1 MGHRQVIKGAG
12 RQLTTC
18 GGQNNAPYPK
28 LSLSQLPEPVTTRV
42 LHGKRDFADVIM
54 LRILSWNIIVDYP
67 NGYPNVI
74 IRVLMKQRQ
83 EGQS

>member
-1 MGHRQVIKGAG
+1 MGHRQGIRGAG
-12 RQLTTC
+12 RQLTPC
-18 GGQNNAPYPK
+18 GGQNNARYPK
-28 LSLSQLPEPVTTRV
+28 VSFSQLPEPVATRV

-54 LRILSWNIIVDYP
+54 LKILSWNTIVDYP

-74 IRVLMKQRQ
+74 IRVLTKQRQ